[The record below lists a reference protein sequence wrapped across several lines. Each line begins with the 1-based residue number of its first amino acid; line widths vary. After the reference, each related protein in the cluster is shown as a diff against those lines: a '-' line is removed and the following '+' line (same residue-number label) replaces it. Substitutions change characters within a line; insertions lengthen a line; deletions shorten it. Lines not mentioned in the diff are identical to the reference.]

1 VTLSMAG
8 AGAVIYTFMS
18 IYFRIQN
25 KKRKNGEED
34 HLIEGLSEEEIAE
47 KGDENPRFVYTV

>member
-1 VTLSMAG
+1 MAG